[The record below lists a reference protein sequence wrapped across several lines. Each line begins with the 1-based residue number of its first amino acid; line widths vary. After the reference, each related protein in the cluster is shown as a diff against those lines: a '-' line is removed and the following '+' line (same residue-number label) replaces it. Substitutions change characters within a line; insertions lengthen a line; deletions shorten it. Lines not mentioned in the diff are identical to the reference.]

1 MSRICAITGKKAGK
15 GWRYSFLRSH
25 FNPTAKRRFEVN
37 LQTITAIID
46 GVKQRIK
53 VSTKALKTFP
63 TLKSGITSAE
73 LKKGSRRKLNMKANA
88 AAKKAAAV

>member
-1 MSRICAITGKKAGK
+1 MSKQCAITGKKAGK

-46 GVKQRIK
+46 GVKQKIK

-63 TLKSGITSAE
+63 TLKSGISSAE
-73 LKKGSRRKLNMKANA
+73 LKKGARRRAKMKLNAE
-88 AAKKAAAV
+88 KKA

>member
-1 MSRICAITGKKAGK
+1 MSRKCDLTGKKAGK

-37 LQTITAIID
+37 LKTITAVID
-46 GVKQRIK
+46 GVKQKIK

-63 TLKSGITSAE
+63 TLKAGITSAE
-73 LKKGSRRKLNMKANA
+73 LKKGARRRAKMKMNA
-88 AAKKAAAV
+88 ANK

>member
-1 MSRICAITGKKAGK
+1 MSKQCAITGKKAGK

-46 GVKQRIK
+46 GVKQKIK

-63 TLKSGITSAE
+63 TLKSEIISAE
-73 LKKGSRRKLNMKANA
+73 LKKGARRRAKMKLNAE
-88 AAKKAAAV
+88 KKA

>member
-37 LQTITAIID
+37 LKTITAIID
-46 GVKQRIK
+46 GVKQKIK

-63 TLKSGITSAE
+63 TLKSGITSAKI
-73 LKKGSRRKLNMKANA
+73 KKGARRRAKMKIN
-88 AAKKAAAV
+88 AAKKKAA

>member
-1 MSRICAITGKKAGK
+1 MSRICELTGKKAGK

-25 FNPTAKRRFEVN
+25 FNPTSKRRFEVN
-37 LQTITAIID
+37 LQTITAVID
-46 GVKQRIK
+46 GVKQKIK

-73 LKKGSRRKLNMKANA
+73 LKKGARRRAKMKFN
-88 AAKKAAAV
+88 AAKKQAA

>member
-1 MSRICAITGKKAGK
+1 MSKVCEITGKKAGK
-15 GWRYSFLRSH
+15 GWKYSFLRSH

-46 GVKQRIK
+46 GVKKKMK

-63 TLKSGITSAE
+63 TLKSGITSAQ
-73 LKKGSRRKLNMKANA
+73 LKKGARRRARMKLNAEQRQQNA
-88 AAKKAAAV
+88 A

>member
-1 MSRICAITGKKAGK
+1 MSKQCAITGKKAGK

-46 GVKQRIK
+46 GVKQKIK

-63 TLKSGITSAE
+63 TLKSGISSAE
-73 LKKGSRRKLNMKANA
+73 LKKGARRRAKIKLNAE
-88 AAKKAAAV
+88 KKA

>member
-1 MSRICAITGKKAGK
+1 MSRVCEITGKKAGK

-46 GVKQRIK
+46 GVKQKIK
-53 VSTKALKTFP
+53 VSTKALKTYP
-63 TLKSGITSAE
+63 KLKTGITTKELMEGRSKLRRRNKKQKESAT
-73 LKKGSRRKLNMKANA
+73 A
-88 AAKKAAAV
+88 

>member
-1 MSRICAITGKKAGK
+1 MSKQCAITGKKAGK

-46 GVKQRIK
+46 GVKQKIK

-63 TLKSGITSAE
+63 TLKSGISSVE
-73 LKKGSRRKLNMKANA
+73 LKKGARRRAKMKLNAE
-88 AAKKAAAV
+88 KKA